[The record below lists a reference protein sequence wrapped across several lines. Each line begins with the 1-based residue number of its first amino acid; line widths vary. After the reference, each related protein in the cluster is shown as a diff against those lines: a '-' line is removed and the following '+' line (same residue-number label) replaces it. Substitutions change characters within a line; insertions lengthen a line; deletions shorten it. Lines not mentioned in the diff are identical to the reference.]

1 MSLSAPHSWE
11 PGTEVNFF
19 LCHRTLK
26 PPGDNKQFIPQA
38 IALDRALHQVRYFAR
53 PVENSQDQ
61 TNPGKIQ
68 KEMVKKLFEDVL
80 LHNANSGR
88 NGKHPATYET
98 ILR

>member
-1 MSLSAPHSWE
+1 MVLSAPHSWE
-11 PGTEVNFF
+11 PGTEVKF
-19 LCHRTLK
+19 LPVSQSNK
-26 PPGDNKQFIPQA
+26 PPDNHKQFIPQA
-38 IALDRALHQVRYFAR
+38 IALDRALHQVRFFAR
-53 PVENSQDQ
+53 PVENSQEQ